1 MPENWGWA
9 GKYHFEIKDCFM
21 TLPNTADI
29 VIIGGGVM
37 GASTLYHL
45 AARGQKNVILL
56 EKDEFFGQGAT
67 GRCAGGVRYQFST
80 EINVRLSLESLPM
93 LERFKEEIGQEIDYR
108 QCGYLIVCTDEEDAV
123 TFKRNVEMQNSL
135 GVGTQWLEGEE
146 VRARIPLFRFEDAI
160 GATFNQKDGLVDPNS
175 VVSGYIS
182 AAARLG
188 GKSFNN
194 VEVTGIKVDAGH
206 VNGVETDKGYI
217 PTPLVVNAAGPW
229 AGLVGEMAGVEIP
242 ITSLRRQMFTT
253 TPLPGIPNDLPF
265 VIDFAQSLYFHREG
279 DGLLIGMSNPAEKH
293 GFDQNVDE
301 EFELANLDAAIAR
314 LPLVEKAGM
323 ISHWAGLYEVTPDA
337 HPFFG
342 KTPVEGFL
350 VVGGFSGH
358 GFMHGPVSGKLMSE
372 LILDGEFKT
381 LDISM
386 LDLARFK
393 EDRLIQEYNVV

>member
-1 MPENWGWA
+1 
-9 GKYHFEIKDCFM
+9 M
-21 TLPNTADI
+21 TLPATADI

-37 GASTLYHL
+37 GSSTLYHL

-108 QCGYLIVCTDEEDAV
+108 QCGYLIVCTKEEDAT
-123 TFKRNVEMQNSL
+123 TFKCNVEMQNGL
-135 GVGTQWLEGEE
+135 GVETVWLGGDE
-146 VRARIPLFRFEDAI
+146 VRKRLPLFNFEDAL

-175 VVSGYIS
+175 VVAGYIS

-188 GKSFNN
+188 GRSFNN
-194 VEVTGIKVDAGH
+194 VEVTGIKVESGR
-206 VNGVETDKGYI
+206 VSGVETDKGFI
-217 PTPLVVNAAGPW
+217 ATPLVVNAAGPW
-229 AGLVGEMAGVEIP
+229 AGLVGAMAGVEIP

-253 TPLPGIPNDLPF
+253 TPLPEVPADLPF
-265 VIDFAQSLYFHREG
+265 IIDFAQSLYFHREG
-279 DGLLIGMSNPAEKH
+279 GGLLIGMSNQNEKH

-301 EFELANLDAAIAR
+301 EFELVNLEAGIAR

-323 ISHWAGLYEVTPDA
+323 VSHWAGLYEVTPDA

-350 VVGGFSGH
+350 VMGGFSGH
-358 GFMHGPVSGKLMSE
+358 GFMHGPISGKLMTE

-381 LDISM
+381 LDVSM
-386 LDLARFK
+386 LDLARF
-393 EDRLIQEYNVV
+393 EEGRLIREYNVV